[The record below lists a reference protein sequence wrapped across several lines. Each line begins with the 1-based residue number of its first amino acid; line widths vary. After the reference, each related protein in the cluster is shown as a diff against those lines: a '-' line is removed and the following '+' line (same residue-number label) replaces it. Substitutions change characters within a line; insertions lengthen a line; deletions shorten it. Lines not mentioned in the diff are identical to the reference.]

1 MADDDLPPAA
11 DELYGLPLE
20 EFVGER
26 NALAKRLRADGDG
39 KAAKRV
45 AGLRKPN
52 VAAWTINQLV
62 RSRSGDVGEFARTA
76 DELRA
81 AQTDLLE
88 GRGAPARLREARTA
102 ERAAVERLLELAR
115 GLFPGGRE
123 PAAATL
129 ERIAATLHAA
139 AADES
144 VRNGVLSGRL
154 LTDYEPSGFGDL
166 QVELPDAPPAP
177 ARAERAPV
185 QAPERDAEAEAREA
199 AEAQA
204 REAAERER
212 RERAAALQAALD
224 DAVAERERA
233 EAALEAARAEEAR
246 LRSALDELG

>member
-11 DELYGLPLE
+11 DELYGLTLE
-20 EFVGER
+20 EFVGAR
-26 NALAKRLRADGDG
+26 NALAKQLRAEGDAT
-39 KAAKRV
+39 AAKRV
-45 AGLRKPN
+45 AALRKPN

-102 ERAAVERLLELAR
+102 ERAAVERLVDLAR

-123 PAAATL
+123 PAQATI

-154 LTDYEPSGFGDL
+154 LTDFEPSGFGDL
-166 QVELPDAPPAP
+166 QVELPDAPPAA
-177 ARAERAPV
+177 AREKPV
-185 QAPERDAEAEAREA
+185 ETPERDAEAEAREA
-199 AEAQA
+199 AE
-204 REAAERER
+204 RER
-212 RERAAALQAALD
+212 RERLAALREELDAAI
-224 DAVAERERA
+224 AERERA
-233 EAALEAARAEEAR
+233 EAALQAARAEEAR
-246 LRSALDELG
+246 LRSALDELD